1 MGDAPC
7 APDKYHG
14 NAEGASVAIT
24 DCPDAREL
32 PGSMLSA
39 ANRLCF
45 GVNAAHLFVQFYI
58 EAHVSVDAR
67 VFTAFAWLTQLFGIS
82 ALSVVTAIVAFV
94 LVQRPWAMVFGAGI
108 DCASAYCQQLLT

>member
-1 MGDAPC
+1 MGDAAC
-7 APDKYHG
+7 ASDKTHCKP
-14 NAEGASVAIT
+14 EGASVAIA
-24 DCPDAREL
+24 DCPDAAEL

-94 LVQRPWAMVFGAGI
+94 LVQRPWAMVFGAGV
-108 DCASAYCQQLLT
+108 DYVLK